1 MIGEDLV
8 GHDKNDASCGSQI
21 VWIKGFVCCRD
32 IDIML
37 SIFSVDPMN
46 FQINVVMLALV
57 KRNLSRKSKKA
68 QKVPVIYSNIQK
80 PRK

>member
-46 FQINVVMLALV
+46 FQINVVML
-57 KRNLSRKSKKA
+57 KE
-68 QKVPVIYSNIQK
+68 IYHAS
-80 PRK
+80 PRKPKRCL